1 MPSLS
6 GSTIIKIG
14 RMRRELAALAA
25 LIAVLLVMASVS
37 RGFYAPGNIADLFVA
52 TAPTLIV
59 AAGMTLVIVAGHID
73 ISVGSHFA
81 VCSVLAGVLAKA
93 GLPMWLVVV
102 AVLIAGTIM
111 GGINGTVVG
120 RFKMPAIVVTLA
132 AMVIWRDGLRWLT
145 EGAWVQ
151 DLPAGFQWMGL
162 SQTTGQLIIVV
173 TSLVVT
179 GVFGWYLKNISGGR
193 EIFAT
198 GSDPEAARLA
208 GINPNRVVL
217 HVYCLLGALTGLAAV
232 LNAVRF
238 NSVPGNAGIGLEM
251 KVIAAAVVGGAT
263 ITGGRATMSGTLIGT
278 ILLGTIGT
286 ALTFAG
292 ISPFWEKAF
301 QGAIILLALCS
312 DLLIDRMEKASA
324 H

>member
-1 MPSLS
+1 
-6 GSTIIKIG
+6 
-14 RMRRELAALAA
+14 MRRELAALGA
-25 LIAVLLVMASVS
+25 LFVVLLAMAWVS
-37 RGFYAPGNIADLFVA
+37 SGFYASGNISDLLVA

-59 AAGMTLVIVAGHID
+59 AAGMTLVIAAGHID

-81 VCSVLAGVLAKA
+81 VCSVLAGLLARA
-93 GLPMWLVVV
+93 GLQMWLVVV
-102 AVLIAGTIM
+102 LVLLAGSFL
-111 GGINGTVVG
+111 GGINGVLVG
-120 RFKMPAIVVTLA
+120 RFRMPAIVVTLA
-132 AMVIWRDGLRWLT
+132 AMVVWRDGLRWLT

-151 DLPAGFQWMGL
+151 DLPAGFQWMGF
-162 SQTTGQLIIVV
+162 SQSTGQFAIVV
-173 TSLVVT
+173 ISVLLTACL
-179 GVFGWYLKNISGGR
+179 GWYMRNISGGR
-193 EIFAT
+193 EIFAS

-208 GINPNRVVL
+208 GINPNQVVL
-217 HVYCLLGALTGLAAV
+217 RVYCTLGALTGLAAV
-232 LNAVRF
+232 LNSVRF

-292 ISPFWEKAF
+292 ISPFWEKAV
-301 QGAIILLALCS
+301 QGAIIVLALCS
-312 DLLIDRMEKASA
+312 DLLIDRIEKASA